1 MLGDIELM
9 ITNYINKKLL
19 PVASKIGNQR
29 HLIAIRDAFI
39 DIMPIIM
46 VNSIFIL
53 LNSLVFNNA
62 RVLKVF
68 PYAAKLVDI
77 GTMVNQGTMGFMTVL
92 VAFLIGYRL
101 SNHYIAIGR
110 INSKEVN
117 PLHAGIL
124 SLATTLIMFPLYT
137 DVIPVGATKVVQ
149 VAGVYAQTL
158 TSSGGMFVGIIAAL
172 LSTELLVSISQKKKL
187 QISMPDAVPPAVA
200 QSFNTLIPESLVIIL
215 FAVVTFTYNQISGQ
229 TVPELITTIISA
241 PLQFALESPLG
252 LFVVQILTQILWFFG
267 LHGQNI
273 VSSVTSPTMLV
284 AIQQNIDAFSAG
296 HAIPNIVTNPWI
308 GMYTLL
314 GGTGAILPF
323 LIAIF
328 WGSKRKNY
336 RDVAK
341 LGLLPSIFNISE
353 PIMFGIPIVMN
364 PFFAVP
370 FILVPIINLAI
381 AYPLTAL
388 GLVAKS
394 VVIPPWTLPPILTAW
409 VTTAGDIPATL
420 LAAFLFVLDI
430 FLYLPFVLASNKG
443 EEI

>member
-1 MLGDIELM
+1 M
-9 ITNYINKKLL
+9 ITKYLNKLL
-19 PVASKIGNQR
+19 MPFATKIATQR
-29 HLIAIRDAFI
+29 HLIAIRDSFI

-46 VNSIFIL
+46 VNSLFTL
-53 LNSLVFNNA
+53 LNSLVFTNA
-62 RVLKVF
+62 TVLKVF
-68 PYAAKLVDI
+68 PYSAKLVDI
-77 GTMVNQGTMGFMTVL
+77 GTMVNQGTMGFMTIL
-92 VAFLIGYRL
+92 VAFLIGFRL
-101 SNHYIAIGR
+101 SNYYISIGR
-110 INSKEVN
+110 ISSKIVN

-124 SLATTLIMFPLYT
+124 SVGTTLIMFPLYN
-137 DVIPVGATKVVQ
+137 DVIPTGATKAVQ

-172 LSTELLVSISQKKKL
+172 ISTELLVKISVKKKL
-187 QISMPDAVPPAVA
+187 QIKMPESVPPAVA

-215 FAVVTFTYNQISGQ
+215 FAVITFTYVQVSGQ
-229 TVPELITTIISA
+229 TVPELITDLISA
-241 PLQFALESPLG
+241 PLQVALESPIG

-273 VSSVTSPTMLV
+273 VSSVTSPSMLV
-284 AIQQNIDAFSAG
+284 AIQQNVSAFNAG
-296 HAIPNIVTNPWI
+296 HAVPNIVTNPWI

-314 GGTGAILPF
+314 GGTGAILPL

-353 PIMFGIPIVMN
+353 PIMFGIPVVMN
-364 PFFAVP
+364 PFLAIP
-370 FILVPIINLAI
+370 FIFVPIINLAI
-381 AYPLTAL
+381 AYPLTVF
-388 GLVAKS
+388 GLVARS

-420 LAAFLFVLDI
+420 LSAGLFILDI
-430 FLYLPFVLASNKG
+430 FLYLPFVIASNRG
-443 EEI
+443 EEL